1 MPIVTRSA
9 YNVRRNAITESRVI
23 EENCRLDQICAICHD
38 NVRGSVVYHLPCG
51 HTFRKECL
59 INQLRHGR
67 QWATKCAVCRRDHRE
82 ALIQHNELSQ
92 YVEPLVEE
100 NNDLIFTMMFPL
112 HGNVGQPQQ
121 PIVLWS
127 SNEGDDISNSQ
138 AHSILVNMMNSYIDA
153 NDIEG
158 IEPEGSETSIAGT
171 SIAGTSIAGTSIAGT
186 SIAGTSIAGTSIA
199 GTSIGGTSIGS
210 ISDDDMVIDSMSED
224 VDEESDMSAPDYEY
238 NMFDSDSDDYIN
250 SPHTWSGRL
259 YSVEYPAGNY
269 VIDDDSQSSTESL
282 DQAEV

>member
-171 SIAGTSIAGTSIAGT
+171 SIAGTSITGTSIAGT
-186 SIAGTSIAGTSIA
+186 SIT
-199 GTSIGGTSIGS
+199 GTSIGS

-224 VDEESDMSAPDYEY
+224 GDEESDMSAPDYEY
-238 NMFDSDSDDYIN
+238 NMFDSDGDSDDYIN

-269 VIDDDSQSSTESL
+269 VIDDDSQSSIESL

>member
-1 MPIVTRSA
+1 
-9 YNVRRNAITESRVI
+9 
-23 EENCRLDQICAICHD
+23 
-38 NVRGSVVYHLPCG
+38 
-51 HTFRKECL
+51 
-59 INQLRHGR
+59 LRHGR

-100 NNDLIFTMMFPL
+100 NNDIIFTMMFPL
-112 HGNVGQPQQ
+112 PGNVGQPQQ
-121 PIVLWS
+121 PFVLWS

-138 AHSILVNMMNSYIDA
+138 ARALLADMMNSYIDA

-158 IEPEGSETSIAGT
+158 IDQEENESSIAGT

-199 GTSIGGTSIGS
+199 GTSITSTSIGS
-210 ISDDDMVIDSMSED
+210 ISDDDMIIDSMSGD
-224 VDEESDMSAPDYEY
+224 GSEESDMSAPDYEY

-250 SPHTWSGRL
+250 SPQTWSGRL
-259 YSVEYPAGNY
+259 YSIEYPAGNY
-269 VIDDDSQSSTESL
+269 VIDDDSQSSIESL
-282 DQAEV
+282 DQAEI